1 MRKIRSLH
9 LWIGLFTSLL
19 ILIEAVTG
27 LLMLEPA
34 LMGAGR
40 PQGEQR
46 VMINEPAAGQVSDMP
61 PTDQSQAGQQAT
73 TDQSNSGQATG
84 RPAPGQQQS
93 GQQNTTDQTN
103 TGQVQG
109 RRGPGGTGTG
119 ADGKLNPTGQ
129 GTSFAAFVKG
139 LHSGRIGGTDISI
152 LLDIVAISLIF
163 MTVTGMILTVKALKR
178 QRA

>member
-1 MRKIRSLH
+1 MRKIRNLH

-46 VMINEPAAGQVSDMP
+46 VMIDEPTTGQVSEVFAAGR
-61 PTDQSQAGQQAT
+61 QQAGQQAT
-73 TDQSNSGQATG
+73 SDQSNSGQASG
-84 RPAPGQQQS
+84 RPSS
-93 GQQNTTDQTN
+93 GQQYTTEQAN

-109 RRGPGGTGTG
+109 RRGPGGPGIE
-119 ADGKLNPTGQ
+119 ADGNSNPAGQ

-139 LHSGRIGGTDISI
+139 LHSGRINGTDISI

-178 QRA
+178 RRA

>member
-1 MRKIRSLH
+1 MRKIRNLH

-34 LMGAGR
+34 LMGAGQ

-46 VMINEPAAGQVSDMP
+46 VMLDEPTTGQMSEGSAA
-61 PTDQSQAGQQAT
+61 
-73 TDQSNSGQATG
+73 
-84 RPAPGQQQS
+84 GQQQS
-93 GQQNTTDQTN
+93 GQQSTTEQTN
-103 TGQVQG
+103 ARQVQG
-109 RRGPGGTGTG
+109 RRGPGGQGLEAEG
-119 ADGKLNPTGQ
+119 NFNPAGQ

-139 LHSGRIGGTDISI
+139 LHSGRINGTDISI
-152 LLDIVAISLIF
+152 LLDIVAFSLIF
-163 MTVTGMILTVKALKR
+163 MIVTGMILTVKALKR

>member
-1 MRKIRSLH
+1 MRKIRNLH

-46 VMINEPAAGQVSDMP
+46 VMIDKPTTGQVSEG
-61 PTDQSQAGQQAT
+61 SAAGRQQAT
-73 TDQSNSGQATG
+73 SDQSNSGQASG
-84 RPAPGQQQS
+84 RPSS
-93 GQQNTTDQTN
+93 GQQYTTEQAD
-103 TGQVQG
+103 TGQAQG
-109 RRGPGGTGTG
+109 RRGPGGPGIE
-119 ADGKLNPTGQ
+119 ADGNFNPAGQ

-139 LHSGRIGGTDISI
+139 LHSGRINGTDISI

-178 QRA
+178 RRA